1 MAFANENCHDRAR
14 GGSRGE
20 VFRLCRAP
28 NSPAPT
34 ALFPLSGGISASY
47 SPLMDG
53 IVLALLI
60 AAMAATVGALFL
72 GLFSMARGGEF
83 DKRNANRFM
92 RLRVICQG
100 VAILLFILFMMVWHR
115 G

>member
-1 MAFANENCHDRAR
+1 MKAATPGLLEEAEAR
-14 GGSRGE
+14 P
-20 VFRLCRAP
+20 LDIAAAP
-28 NSPAPT
+28 NSPTPPT
-34 ALFPLSGGISASY
+34 LFPLSGSISAPY
-47 SPLMDG
+47 SPPMDG
-53 IVLALLI
+53 FVFALLI

-100 VAILLFILFMMVWHR
+100 VAILLFIIFMMVWHR

>member
-1 MAFANENCHDRAR
+1 MKAATTGRAGEAAARCFDFPATPSFA
-14 GGSRGE
+14 
-20 VFRLCRAP
+20 AP
-28 NSPAPT
+28 P
-34 ALFPLSGGISASY
+34 ALFPLSGSISAPY
-47 SPLMDG
+47 SPPMDG
-53 IVLALLI
+53 FVFALLL

-100 VAILLFILFMMVWHR
+100 VAILLFIIFMMVWHR

>member
-1 MAFANENCHDRAR
+1 M
-14 GGSRGE
+14 
-20 VFRLCRAP
+20 
-28 NSPAPT
+28 PAPP
-34 ALFPLSGGISASY
+34 ALFPLSASVSPSY
-47 SPLMDG
+47 SPPMDG
-53 IVLALLI
+53 FVFALLL

-72 GLFSMARGGEF
+72 GLFSMARGGDF

-100 VAILLFILFMMVWHR
+100 VAILLFIIFMMVWHR

>member
-1 MAFANENCHDRAR
+1 MKAATTGRAGEAAARCFDFPATPSFA
-14 GGSRGE
+14 
-20 VFRLCRAP
+20 AP
-28 NSPAPT
+28 P
-34 ALFPLSGGISASY
+34 ALFPLSGSISAPY
-47 SPLMDG
+47 SPPMVG
-53 IVLALLI
+53 FVFALLI

-72 GLFSMARGGEF
+72 GLYSMARGGEF

-100 VAILLFILFMMVWHR
+100 VAILLFIIFMMVWHR